1 MKTIVV
7 GYDATEP
14 SERALERAAQL
25 GEAFGAKLV
34 VTSVAPAGATGPRGM
49 GPIDPTDSPEEHHA
63 ELVKAHEYL
72 SGRNVAAEYQPAI
85 GHEADSIIEVS
96 EATSADLIV
105 IGTREPGMLARLFGT
120 SVSESVQ
127 RRAHCDVLIVHAN

>member
-7 GYDATEP
+7 GYDATDAAQ
-14 SERALERAAQL
+14 RALERAAQL
-25 GEAFGAKLV
+25 AEAFSSRLI
-34 VTSVAPAGATGPRGM
+34 VTSVAPVEAPGPRGM
-49 GPIDPTDSPEEHHA
+49 GPIDPTDSPQEHHA

-85 GHEADSIIEVS
+85 GHEAESIVAVA
-96 EATSADLIV
+96 EAMNADMIV
-105 IGTREPGMLARLFGT
+105 VGTREPGMLARLMGT

-127 RRAHCDVLIVHAN
+127 RHAHCDVLIVH